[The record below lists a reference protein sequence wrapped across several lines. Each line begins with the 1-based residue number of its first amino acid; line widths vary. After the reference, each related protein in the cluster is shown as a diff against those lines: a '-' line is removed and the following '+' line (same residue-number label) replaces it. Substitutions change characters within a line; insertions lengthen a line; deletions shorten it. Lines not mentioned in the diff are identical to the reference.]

1 MADIHDIGREAF
13 EIIEQ
18 HMVKRSAKTY
28 ASQKSRSLQ
37 NPHQTIMF
45 RRPQQTSHYVY
56 QPQESLVTHATR
68 VSSSSE
74 ATVITGHETSI
85 LHDGPVF
92 MDIPRRRPTRMPF

>member
-1 MADIHDIGREAF
+1 MADLHDIGRDGF

-18 HMVKRSAKTY
+18 HLVKRPAKTY
-28 ASQKSRSLQ
+28 ASQKARSLQ

-56 QPQESLVTHATR
+56 QPQEYHATR

-85 LHDGPVF
+85 LHDGPGF